1 MREHR
6 LYLVPGGLDRNI
18 DDATLVH
25 ALVEQHPQATRIL
38 WQRFAPM
45 VHGML
50 KRALG
55 PDEAVEDLAQEIF
68 MCVFQKASS
77 LRDPHALQAF
87 IISVTSFAVRSEFRR
102 RWTRRLLR
110 KRIPPSASGEPIF
123 NEDFEAREA
132 IRRFYQILYRL
143 NITDRTA
150 FVLRFIEGLPI
161 EEVASTLDVSI
172 ATAKR
177 RLSKAW
183 NRVVVL
189 AARDTALVDYLASIQ
204 KDGVDS

>member
-18 DDATLVH
+18 DDP
-25 ALVEQHPQATRIL
+25 ALVRALIERHPQAAGIL

-50 KRALG
+50 KRSLG
-55 PDEAVEDLAQEIF
+55 PDGDIEDLAQEVFI
-68 MCVFQKASS
+68 CVWHKASS
-77 LRDPHALQAF
+77 LREPQALQAF
-87 IISVTSFAVRSEFRR
+87 IISVTSFAVRGELRR
-102 RWTRRLLR
+102 RWTRRWLR
-110 KRIPPSASGEPIF
+110 RRAPGRSSDELVF

-132 IRRFYQILYRL
+132 IRRFYQLLDRL
-143 NITDRTA
+143 SLGDRTA

-161 EEVASTLDVSI
+161 EEVASALDVSL

-177 RLSKAW
+177 RLTKAW

-189 AARDTALVDYLASIQ
+189 AERDTALVDYLSRLQ
-204 KDGVDS
+204 KDGI